1 MRCCNYRLPRILNE
15 ANFLP
20 YLPAFMNPDP
30 TNTVFQQA
38 VSFVNE
44 TNKHLFLTGKAG
56 TGKTTFLKYIKQHT
70 FKRLAVVAPT
80 GVAAINAG
88 GVTIHSFFQLPFGP
102 FIPGYHNY
110 WNSYE
115 GELNN
120 PSTLI
125 KNLRLPSAK
134 RDVLR
139 ELDLLIID
147 EVSMVRADMLDAIDT
162 VLRHVRRQPLM
173 PFGGVQMVYI
183 GDLFQLPPV
192 IKNEEWNLLKNFYQS
207 PFFFHADVIK
217 HAFPLYIELRNI
229 YRQKDDSFIHILNNI
244 RNNTCDADDLE
255 YLHQY
260 YKPGF
265 QPQKEENYIT
275 LTSHNGKADVIN
287 ETELQ
292 RLPAKAR
299 TYQATIT
306 GDFQERS
313 YPAEKILQLKVGAQ
327 VMFIKNDKGEI
338 RRFYNGKIA
347 TISKLE
353 EDKVKVTFADEP
365 GELELERETWKN
377 IRYKYQQ
384 EKDHVDEEELG
395 TFTQFP
401 IRLAWAITIHKS
413 QGLTFEKAI
422 IDAGA
427 SFAPGQVYVS
437 LSRLTSLEGLILY
450 SRILP
455 HTISTDQR
463 VIEFVQNEMGEEQL
477 QQTLQE
483 EQKTFVRHSLSSSFA
498 WEKITELV
506 EQHYDEYAHRK
517 IPQQQQAME
526 WAHSLV
532 AQVKAQNEV
541 AVKFKRVLEQ
551 LFINCEADK
560 YQLLFTRTKD
570 AANYFLKEIDEH
582 LLGTTNTHVKAVNK
596 LEKVKKYQKELQSLL
611 LLFERKKQQVQH
623 AVQLAEALH
632 ASVKL
637 SDVLQLVSA
646 HQKPVET
653 LPGTII
659 KPKAT
664 KPEKGTTQKISLH
677 LFKEGKCIADIATE
691 RNLSTGTIEG
701 HLASFISTG
710 EIDVLDLI
718 SPERLEI
725 ILRVIESIDGL
736 PKDDAHQSKSGSAP
750 ETIIKETS
758 PGHISAIAIK
768 ESLPPDFSYGE
779 IKAANVFYQ
788 WQNGLRKDF

>member
-1 MRCCNYRLPRILNE
+1 
-15 ANFLP
+15 
-20 YLPAFMNPDP
+20 MNPDP
-30 TNTVFQQA
+30 SNTIFQQA
-38 VSFVNE
+38 VAFVNQ

-102 FIPGYHNY
+102 FIPSYQNY

-125 KNLRLPSAK
+125 KNLRLPAAK

-162 VLRHVRRQPLM
+162 VLRHVRRQPLL

-192 IKNEEWNLLKNFYQS
+192 IKNEEWNLIKNFYQS
-207 PFFFHADVIK
+207 PFFFHAEVIK
-217 HAFPLYIELRNI
+217 HAFPLYIELKKI

-244 RNNTCDADDLE
+244 RNNCCTADDLD

-265 QPQKEENYIT
+265 QPKKEDNYIT

-287 ETELQ
+287 ETELK
-292 RLPAKAR
+292 RLITKPFI
-299 TYQATIT
+299 YEATIT
-306 GDFQERS
+306 GDFNERA
-313 YPAEKILQLKVGAQ
+313 YPAERTLQLKAGAQ
-327 VMFIKNDKGEI
+327 VMFIKNDKGEV

-347 TISKLE
+347 TVTKL
-353 EDKVKVTFADEP
+353 DKEKVMVSFANEP
-365 GELELERETWKN
+365 CEMELERETWKN

-395 TFTQFP
+395 TFTQYP

-437 LSRLTSLEGLILY
+437 LSRLTSLKGLILY
-450 SRILP
+450 SKILP

-463 VIEFVQNEMGEEQL
+463 VIEFVQNEIGEEQL
-477 QQTLQE
+477 QQTLHE
-483 EQKTFVRHSLSSSFA
+483 EQKTFVRHSIINSFA
-498 WEKITELV
+498 WEKLV
-506 EQHYDEYAHRK
+506 DIVSHHFDGYEHRK
-517 IPQQQQAME
+517 IPEQNKAIGWCQQLMD
-526 WAHSLV
+526 H
-532 AQVKAQNEV
+532 VKTQNEI
-541 AVKFKRVLEQ
+541 AIKFKKALEQ
-551 LFINCEADK
+551 LFTQCETDG
-560 YQLLFTRTKD
+560 YDMVLNRTK
-570 AANYFLKEIDEH
+570 AAAQYFLKEIDDQLLAPSQAH
-582 LLGTTNTHVKAVNK
+582 LKRVHVM
-596 LEKVKKYQKELQSLL
+596 EKVKKYKKELQALV

-623 AVQLAEALH
+623 ALQLAEAMH
-632 ASVKL
+632 ASVNL
-637 SDVLQLVSA
+637 VDVLELVST
-646 HQKPVET
+646 HQKPVEAVEKI
-653 LPGTII
+653 PDKG
-659 KPKAT
+659 KQT
-664 KPEKGTTQKISLH
+664 KLEKGATQQVSLR
-677 LFKEGKCIADIATE
+677 LFKEGKSIADIATE
-691 RNLSTGTIEG
+691 RNLSPATIEG
-701 HLASFISTG
+701 HLASFIATG

-718 SPERLEI
+718 APDRLDIVLKVMDELEQNLQKSIKSNTIANTKLNDGQGTAASASTANIISLNLIKERL
-725 ILRVIESIDGL
+725 
-736 PKDDAHQSKSGSAP
+736 PA
-750 ETIIKETS
+750 
-758 PGHISAIAIK
+758 
-768 ESLPPDFSYGE
+768 DFSFSD
-779 IKAANVFYQ
+779 IKAAASFRAV
-788 WQNGLRKDF
+788 R

>member
-1 MRCCNYRLPRILNE
+1 
-15 ANFLP
+15 
-20 YLPAFMNPDP
+20 MNPDP
-30 TNTVFQQA
+30 SNTIFQQA
-38 VSFVNE
+38 VAFVNQ

-102 FIPGYHNY
+102 FIPSYQNY

-125 KNLRLPSAK
+125 KNLRLPAAK

-192 IKNEEWNLLKNFYQS
+192 IKNEEWNLMKNFYQS

-217 HAFPLYIELRNI
+217 HAFPLYIELKKI
-229 YRQKDDSFIHILNNI
+229 YRQKDNSFIHILNNI
-244 RNNTCDADDLE
+244 RNNCCDADDLE

-265 QPQKEENYIT
+265 QPKKEDNYIT

-292 RLPAKAR
+292 RLPGKPR
-299 TYQATIT
+299 TYEATIT
-306 GDFQERS
+306 GDFHERS

-327 VMFIKNDKGEI
+327 VMFIKNDKGEV

-347 TISKLE
+347 TITKLE
-353 EDKVKVTFADEP
+353 AEKVMVSFTNEP

-377 IRYKYQQ
+377 IRYKYEQ
-384 EKDHVDEEELG
+384 EKDHVNEEELG
-395 TFTQFP
+395 TFTQYP

-437 LSRLTSLEGLILY
+437 LSRLTSLDGLILY

-463 VIEFVQNEMGEEQL
+463 VIEFVQNEIGEEQL
-477 QQTLQE
+477 EQTLQE
-483 EQKTFVRHSLSSSFA
+483 EQKTFVRHSLISSFA
-498 WEKITELV
+498 WEKMTELV
-506 EQHYDEYAHRK
+506 VQHYDEYAHRK
-517 IPQQQQAME
+517 IPEQEKAMK
-526 WAHSLV
+526 WAQNLTV
-532 AQVKAQNEV
+532 QVKAQNEI
-541 AVKFKRVLEQ
+541 ALKFKKALEQ
-551 LFINCEADK
+551 LFVTCEADGYK
-560 YQLLFTRTKD
+560 VLYNRTKD
-570 AANYFLKEIDEH
+570 AANYFIKEIDEH
-582 LLGTTNTHVKAVNK
+582 LLNPTHAHIKSVNR
-596 LEKVKKYQKELQSLL
+596 LQKVKKYQKELQSLL

-637 SDVLQLVSA
+637 GDILQIVSA
-646 HQKPVET
+646 HQKPVEIVVEMP
-653 LPGTII
+653 LV
-659 KPKAT
+659 PKQT
-664 KPEKGTTQKISLH
+664 KLEKGATQRLSLH
-677 LFKEGKCIADIATE
+677 LFKEGKSIADIATE
-691 RNLSTGTIEG
+691 RNLSPGTIES
-701 HLASFISTG
+701 HLASFIASG
-710 EIDVLDLI
+710 DVDVLDLV
-718 SPERLEI
+718 SQERLDM
-725 ILRVIESIDGL
+725 ILKVIDELESTLNQLVLKSKDTTEKQTS
-736 PKDDAHQSKSGSAP
+736 PKVDTNATTASNISS
-750 ETIIKETS
+750 TLIKE
-758 PGHISAIAIK
+758 K
-768 ESLPPDFSYGE
+768 LPADFTYAE
-779 IKAANVFYQ
+779 VKAAYSYAIGN
-788 WQNGLRKDF
+788 RER

>member
-1 MRCCNYRLPRILNE
+1 
-15 ANFLP
+15 
-20 YLPAFMNPDP
+20 MNPDP
-30 TNTVFQQA
+30 SNTIFQQA
-38 VSFVNE
+38 VAFVNQ

-102 FIPGYHNY
+102 FIPSYQNY

-125 KNLRLPSAK
+125 KNLRLPAAK

-192 IKNEEWNLLKNFYQS
+192 IKNEEWNLMKNFYQS

-217 HAFPLYIELRNI
+217 HAFPLYIELKKI

-244 RNNTCDADDLE
+244 RNNCCDADDLE

-265 QPQKEENYIT
+265 QPKKEDNYIT

-292 RLPAKAR
+292 RLPGKPR
-299 TYQATIT
+299 TYEATIT
-306 GDFQERS
+306 GDFHERS

-327 VMFIKNDKGEI
+327 VMFIKNDKGEV

-347 TISKLE
+347 TITKLE
-353 EDKVKVTFADEP
+353 AEKVMVSFTNEP

-377 IRYKYQQ
+377 IRYKYEQ

-395 TFTQFP
+395 TFTQYP

-437 LSRLTSLEGLILY
+437 LSRLTSLDGLILY

-463 VIEFVQNEMGEEQL
+463 VIEFVQNEIGEEQL
-477 QQTLQE
+477 EQTLQE
-483 EQKTFVRHSLSSSFA
+483 EQKTFVRHSLISSFA
-498 WEKITELV
+498 WEKMTELV
-506 EQHYDEYAHRK
+506 VQHYDEYAHRK
-517 IPQQQQAME
+517 IPEQEKAMK
-526 WAHSLV
+526 WAQNLTV
-532 AQVKAQNEV
+532 QVKAQNEV
-541 AVKFKRVLEQ
+541 AVKFKKALEQ
-551 LFINCEADK
+551 LFVTCEADG
-560 YQLLFTRTKD
+560 YILLYTRTKD
-570 AANYFLKEIDEH
+570 AANYFIKEIDEH
-582 LLGTTNTHVKAVNK
+582 LLDPTHAHIKSVNR
-596 LEKVKKYQKELQSLL
+596 LQKVKKYQKELQSLL

-637 SDVLQLVSA
+637 GDILQIVSA
-646 HQKPVET
+646 HQKPIEIVVET
-653 LPGTII
+653 PLPP
-659 KPKAT
+659 KPSKL
-664 KPEKGTTQKISLH
+664 EKGATQRLSLH
-677 LFKEGKCIADIATE
+677 LFKEGKSIADIATE
-691 RNLSTGTIEG
+691 RNLSPATIEG
-701 HLASFISTG
+701 HLASFIASG
-710 EIDVLDLI
+710 DVDVLDLV
-718 SPERLEI
+718 SQERLDM
-725 ILRVIESIDGL
+725 ILKVIDELDSTL
-736 PKDDAHQSKSGSAP
+736 HSSVSKSNDSTEKQTSPKVDNKAS
-750 ETIIKETS
+750 TASNISSTLIKE
-758 PGHISAIAIK
+758 K
-768 ESLPPDFSYGE
+768 LPADFTYAE
-779 IKAANVFYQ
+779 VKAAYSYAIGN
-788 WQNGLRKDF
+788 RER

>member
-1 MRCCNYRLPRILNE
+1 
-15 ANFLP
+15 
-20 YLPAFMNPDP
+20 MNPDP
-30 TNTVFQQA
+30 SNTIFQQA
-38 VSFVNE
+38 VAFVNQ

-102 FIPGYHNY
+102 FIPSYQNY

-125 KNLRLPSAK
+125 KNLRLPAAK

-192 IKNEEWNLLKNFYQS
+192 IKNEEWNLMKNFYQS

-217 HAFPLYIELRNI
+217 HAFPLYIELKKI

-244 RNNTCDADDLE
+244 RNNCCDADDLE

-292 RLPAKAR
+292 RLPEKLR
-299 TYQATIT
+299 TYEATIT

-327 VMFIKNDKGEI
+327 VMFIKNDKGEV

-353 EDKVKVTFADEP
+353 TEKVMVTFASEP

-377 IRYKYQQ
+377 IRYKYEQ

-395 TFTQFP
+395 TFTQYP

-437 LSRLTSLEGLILY
+437 LSRLTSLDGLILY

-477 QQTLQE
+477 EQTLQE
-483 EQKTFVRHSLSSSFA
+483 EQKTFVRHSLISSFA
-498 WEKITELV
+498 WEKMTELV
-506 EQHYDEYAHRK
+506 VQHYDEYAHRK
-517 IPQQQQAME
+517 IPEQEKAMK
-526 WAHSLV
+526 WAHNLMV
-532 AQVKAQNEV
+532 QVKAQNEV
-541 AVKFKRVLEQ
+541 ALKFKKALEH
-551 LFINCEADK
+551 LFITCEADGYK
-560 YQLLFTRTKD
+560 LLYNRTKD
-570 AANYFLKEIDEH
+570 AANYFIKEIDEH
-582 LLGTTNTHVKAVNK
+582 LLNPTHAHIKSVNR
-596 LEKVKKYQKELQSLL
+596 LQKVKKYQKELQSLL

-637 SDVLQLVSA
+637 SDVLQIVSD
-646 HQKPVET
+646 HQKPIETVVET
-653 LPGTII
+653 TVMP
-659 KPKAT
+659 KPSKL
-664 KPEKGTTQKISLH
+664 EKGATQRLSLR
-677 LFKEGKCIADIATE
+677 LFKEGKSIADIAVE
-691 RNLSTGTIEG
+691 RNLSPATIES
-701 HLASFISTG
+701 HLASFIATG
-710 EIDVLDLI
+710 DIDVLDLVTQQ
-718 SPERLEI
+718 RLDM
-725 ILRVIESIDGL
+725 ILKVIDELDSF
-736 PKDDAHQSKSGSAP
+736 PHSSVSKSNDTIEKQTSPKVDTKAP
-750 ETIIKETS
+750 TLGNISSTLIKE
-758 PGHISAIAIK
+758 K
-768 ESLPPDFSYGE
+768 LPADFTYAE
-779 IKAANVFYQ
+779 VKAACCYAMGNRQ
-788 WQNGLRKDF
+788 WAMGNREK